1 MLCSDPERER
11 MMDARIAASAAIFAL
26 TYGGI
31 ALGRIPGLRIDR
43 AGIALLG
50 AALTLAAGILSPE
63 EAYRAVD
70 LDTIVLLLGMMVIVA
85 HLRLSGFFRLVNGFA
100 VTHAHSPF
108 VLLWVVTI
116 TTGALSAF
124 LVNDAVC
131 LVMAPLVLDVTR
143 RLGRDP
149 VPYLLAVAMGSNVGS
164 VATIT
169 GNPQNMI
176 VGVISNI
183 PYAAFTAA
191 LAPIA
196 AAGLVVV
203 MALILVLC
211 RNEFRRPKVLVA
223 KPRPGRVHGQ
233 QMAKAILVTLAVVVA
248 FFAGIPVAKAAIS
261 GAAILLV
268 TRQVKPGKVYREV
281 DGPLLLMFAGLFIVV
296 AGAEKTLLTREAIEA
311 VRSLRLTDTYV
322 LTAVPAIV
330 SNLVSNVPAVL
341 VLRPFVEG
349 LADQQRLWLVIAMAS
364 TLAGNLTLVGSVANL
379 IVVEKARAAGVE
391 VGFRDYLR
399 VGLPVTLATL
409 AIGAWW
415 LSRLPAP

>member
-1 MLCSDPERER
+1 MLYSDPERER

-100 VTHAHSPF
+100 VTHAHSPL
-108 VLLWVVTI
+108 VLLSVVTV

-143 RLGRDP
+143 RLSRNP

-176 VGVISNI
+176 VGVISGI

-191 LAPIA
+191 LAPVA

-203 MALILVLC
+203 LAFILVLG
-211 RNEFRRPKVLVA
+211 RSEFRRPKVLVA
-223 KPRPGRVHGQ
+223 KPRPGRIHGQ
-233 QMAKAILVTLAVVVA
+233 QMAKAIFVTLAVVAA
-248 FFAGIPVAKAAIS
+248 FFAGVPVAKAAIS

-296 AGAEKTLLTREAIEA
+296 AGAEKTLLTQEAIEA
-311 VRSLRLTDTYV
+311 VRSLRLTDPWV
-322 LTAVPAIV
+322 LTAVTAV
-330 SNLVSNVPAVL
+330 LSNLVSNVPAVL
-341 VLRPFVEG
+341 VLRPFVDG

-364 TLAGNLTLVGSVANL
+364 TLAGNLTLLGSVANL
-379 IVVEKARAAGVE
+379 IVAEKARAAGVD
-391 VGFRDYLR
+391 VGFREYLR

-415 LSRLPAP
+415 LSRIPAP

>member
-183 PYAAFTAA
+183 SYAAFTGA
-191 LAPIA
+191 LAPVA
-196 AAGLVVV
+196 AAGLLVV

-211 RNEFRRPKVLVA
+211 WSEFRRPKVLVA

-233 QMAKAILVTLAVVVA
+233 QMAKAIFVTLAVVVA
-248 FFAGIPVAKAAIS
+248 FFAGVPVAKAAIS

-281 DGPLLLMFAGLFIVV
+281 DGPLLIMFAGLFIVV
-296 AGAEKTLLTREAIEA
+296 AGAEKTLLTQEAIEA
-311 VRSLRLTDTYV
+311 VHSLRLTDTYV
-322 LTAVPAIV
+322 LTAVTAV
-330 SNLVSNVPAVL
+330 LSNLVSNVPAVL
-341 VLRPFVEG
+341 VLRPFIEG